1 MKVFVAGATGVIGR
15 PLVTELVRQGHT
27 VTGMTRS
34 EAGGQ
39 TMKDLGAAAAQV
51 SVFDAVAVEGA
62 LRRCGAE
69 VVIDELTSLPKS
81 PADIVAARAGD
92 RRLRIEG
99 GGNLLRAALACGVR
113 RYVQQSSGF
122 FLAPGNGL
130 ADESVGM
137 AIDASDGVASHAR
150 TYAELEARLLA
161 PGHLEGVALRYGFF
175 YGPGTWYSPEG
186 ACADQA
192 RRQEI
197 PVVGKGEGVWS
208 WVHIV
213 DAAHATVAALKALR
227 GVYNVV
233 DDDPSPVNVW
243 LPAFARSL
251 GAPTPPQI
259 TEEQARAAAGEDAIY
274 YGTKLRG
281 ASNAKAK
288 KAFGFTPRRQEWL
301 AGQAVP
307 LR

>member
-1 MKVFVAGATGVIGR
+1 MKVFVAGATGAIGR
-15 PLVTELVRQGHT
+15 PLVTALVRQGHT

-34 EAGGQ
+34 EAGSQ

-81 PADIVAARAGD
+81 PADIAAARAGD

-137 AIDASDGVASHAR
+137 AIDASDGVASNAR

-161 PGHLEGVALRYGFF
+161 RGHLEGVALRYGFF

-186 ACADQA
+186 ACADPA

-213 DAAHATVAALKALR
+213 DAAHATVAALTAPP

-243 LPAFARSL
+243 LPEFSRSL
-251 GAPTPPQI
+251 RSPPPPQI

-288 KAFGFTPRRQEWL
+288 KAFGFTPRRLEWL
-301 AGQAVP
+301 AG
-307 LR
+307 